1 MVPCRGP
8 IRALSQRAVQRRF
21 AASSNPMFAQEVA
34 LLEALWLEEE
44 PAERRDASAQGAGR
58 CAGFGDELTRPI
70 LPESRRP

>member
-1 MVPCRGP
+1 
-8 IRALSQRAVQRRF
+8 
-21 AASSNPMFAQEVA
+21 MFAQEVA